1 MAAKKAATKAATKAK
16 APPAE
21 EVVASDSADAEV
33 RPAKRV
39 KIGAA
44 KTPARE
50 KTACALTIAGLDPG
64 GGAGIAA
71 DLRAFHRAGVFGC
84 AALAVTTV
92 QSTNG
97 IISVR
102 ALPSKEVI
110 AQIDEVVGAQNICAV
125 KTGALGSA
133 ANVKAVAAFLHA
145 QDLPWVVD
153 PVMVASRGDAALL
166 DKSALSAMRDA
177 LIPGAALVTANVPE
191 AEALTGITIKGLED
205 ALEAAGMIVALG
217 ARAAMVKG
225 GHMTT
230 KECVDLIVTDDG
242 SVFEHATPRLPISKL
257 LHGRGCALAAL
268 ITARLARGDSLKT
281 AITWSKRTLLP
292 ALEDLVDVGG
302 KLRVIVL

>member
-1 MAAKKAATKAATKAK
+1 MAAKKTATKAAKKAK
-16 APPAE
+16 AIPAPAAVE
-21 EVVASDSADAEV
+21 AEAA
-33 RPAKRV
+33 PAKRV
-39 KIGAA
+39 KAA

-97 IISVR
+97 IVSVK

-230 KECVDLIVTDDG
+230 KECIDLIVTDDG
-242 SVFEHATPRLPISKL
+242 SVIELATPRLPISKV
-257 LHGRGCALAAL
+257 LHGGGCTLAAL
-268 ITARLARGDSLKT
+268 ITARLARGDSLKS